1 MSWIFNNRFLL
12 NEDEADIEEYGE
24 SLEPPCSNELCD
36 GEIMERYYEKGT
48 GSIVYVCP
56 KCGKEVYEE
65 DVSKYLRA
73 NFEIDNKFLNSFR

>member
-65 DVSKYLRA
+65 DVRTYLRTEF
-73 NFEIDNKFLNSFR
+73 NI